1 MRAKDASTGRLLRV
15 LLVEDSSDDAELL
28 RHALVKFGFEPELER
43 VETGAEMER
52 ALQTR
57 EWDIVLADY
66 SLPQFDA
73 PSALQLLQR
82 LEIDLPLLIVSG
94 SIAEAASVSTLNSG
108 AHDFIPKGNW
118 ARLGP
123 AIRRELRDAERRA
136 DARRAETLW
145 KESDERFET
154 AFEFSPNA
162 MAILDARGRFLEVNA
177 AFAQLTGFQGE
188 DVRGRTSGE
197 IGLTTRREPSGVP
210 LPSHS
215 ARWQRG
221 ELNVRTRAGELRTGI
236 CSVASVQF
244 DRQRCLLVGF
254 ADITDRKAAEVA
266 LARSHAELSEAYD
279 TTLTGWARAL
289 ELRDAETQ
297 GHSARVTGLTVE
309 MARLAG
315 LGDDELVHVRRG
327 ALLHDIGKMAIP
339 DAILLKPGALT
350 DEEWVTM
357 RRHPQYAYDMLLPI
371 AFLAPALA
379 IPLAHHERW
388 DGAGYPHGLAGDAIP
403 LPARLFA
410 VVDVWDALCSVRPY
424 KDAWPEDRVIAHIRT
439 LSGTHFDPQAVL
451 LFERALDR
459 KEWAA

>member
-1 MRAKDASTGRLLRV
+1 MTGHDASTGRLLRV

-28 RHALVKFGFEPELER
+28 VHALKKLGFEPQFER
-43 VETGAEMER
+43 VETEAEMER

-57 EWDIVLADY
+57 AWDIVLADY

-73 PSALQLLQR
+73 PAAIALLHR
-82 LEIDLPLLIVSG
+82 LGIELPLLIISG
-94 SIAEAASVSTLNSG
+94 SIGEGAAVSALNSG
-108 AHDFIPKGNW
+108 ANDFITKGNW

-123 AIRRELRDAERRA
+123 AIRRELRDAERRT
-136 DARRAETLW
+136 DARRAEALW

-162 MAILDARGRFLEVNA
+162 MAILDTRGRFLEVNA
-177 AFAQLTGFQGE
+177 AFAELTGFEPE
-188 DVRGRTSGE
+188 DVHGQTALE
-197 IGLTTRREPSGVP
+197 IGLLTQGEPAGVSAP
-210 LPSHS
+210 FNP
-215 ARWQRG
+215 ARWRRG
-221 ELNVRTRAGELRTGI
+221 ELNIRTRAGQRRTGI

-244 DRQRCLLVGF
+244 EHQRCFLVGF
-254 ADITDRKAAEVA
+254 ADITARKAAEVA

-279 TTLTGWARAL
+279 TTLIGWARAL

-297 GHSARVTGLTVE
+297 GHSTRVTGLTVE

-315 LGDDELVHVRRG
+315 LTAEELVHVRRG

-350 DEEWVTM
+350 DDEWVTM

-371 AFLAPALA
+371 EFLRPALA
-379 IPLAHHERW
+379 IPLSHHERW
-388 DGAGYPHGLAGDAIP
+388 DGAGYPNGLAGEAIP

-424 KDAWPEDRVIAHIRT
+424 KEAWPEERVLGHIRG
-439 LSGTHFDPQAVL
+439 LSGTHFDAL
-451 LFERALDR
+451 AIALFERALASNVM
-459 KEWAA
+459 AA